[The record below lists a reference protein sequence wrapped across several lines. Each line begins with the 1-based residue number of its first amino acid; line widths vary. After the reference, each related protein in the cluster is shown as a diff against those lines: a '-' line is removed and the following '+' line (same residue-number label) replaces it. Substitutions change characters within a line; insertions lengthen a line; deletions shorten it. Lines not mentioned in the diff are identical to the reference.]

1 MEDKQFQ
8 RRRTKSLKKKETLE
22 KQGGYSKK
30 HLRLREELMKNK
42 QNKIETQ

>member
-22 KQGGYSKK
+22 KHGTYSKK
-30 HLRLREELMKNK
+30 HLRLREELLKNK
-42 QNKIETQ
+42 QNDIETK

>member
-22 KQGGYSKK
+22 KQGTYSKK
-30 HLRLREELMKNK
+30 HLRLREELLKNK
-42 QNKIETQ
+42 QNDIEK